1 MATTEE
7 EYLWSCT
14 LTGTNKE
21 YVWAPGDEDKDDDED
36 DDIDPSVKP
45 GHRLLIKNGILMPT
59 AKEGEVNIIQVESTG
74 YNKVK
79 VEVPVCAMKAGGDPM
94 QYIDLLLPDKAV
106 FKLIQGEGPISLT
119 GSHCVDLDSYRDIG
133 GDFDESSL
141 DTDGEAGEEVEKK
154 GDLRKVLDKKK
165 DEKEEKKE

>member
-21 YVWAPGDEDKDDDED
+21 YIWAPGDDDKDDDD
-36 DDIDPSVKP
+36 DDHDPSVKP
-45 GHRLLIKNGILMPT
+45 GHRLLIKSGILMPG
-59 AKEGEVNIIQVESTG
+59 AKDGEVNIVQLESTG

-79 VEVPVCAMKAGGDPM
+79 VEVPICAIKAGGDPM
-94 QYIDLLLPDKAV
+94 QYIDLLLPHKAV
-106 FKLIQGEGPISLT
+106 FKLIQGQGPISLN

-133 GDFDESSL
+133 FGGALDESS
-141 DTDGEAGEEVEKK
+141 DWTDNDDGGEG
-154 GDLRKVLDKKK
+154 DKKVEDK
-165 DEKEEKKE
+165 KEDKKEEKKE